1 MAGLV
6 PAIHVL
12 NNSKDVDARHKFTA
26 GPAEGRTRL
35 AGHDQDQGNDPMP
48 KTPDYFHGKT
58 IVITGAGSGIGRA
71 AAKIFAR
78 EGANVVCADI
88 NEDGVKETVEAV
100 NAAGSQGLALT
111 IDVTKRA
118 AVADMIELALNDFGR
133 VHFLFNSAG
142 AALRR
147 SKFLDIDD
155 DLLERTF
162 DLNLKGTF
170 YAMQAVL
177 PHMLQHKF
185 GVIVNVGSMA
195 HRRGGPGTSVH
206 YAAAKGAVVTM
217 TMGVAREFAAQ
228 GIRALSISPGPI
240 DTAFAAAAATSPELK
255 AQMRNDVP
263 MKRFGEPEEIGE
275 LVLFMCSDACE
286 YMTADTVYVNGGGGW
301 R

>member
-1 MAGLV
+1 
-6 PAIHVL
+6 
-12 NNSKDVDARHKFTA
+12 
-26 GPAEGRTRL
+26 
-35 AGHDQDQGNDPMP
+35 MP

-58 IVITGAGSGIGRA
+58 IVITGAASGIGRA
-71 AAKIFAR
+71 TALIFAR

-88 NEDGVKETVEAV
+88 NEDGVKETVAQV
-100 NAAGSQGLALT
+100 NAKSGNLGGQALALT
-111 IDVTKRA
+111 IDVTRRA
-118 AVADMIELALNDFGR
+118 AVEDMIELAINGFNR
-133 VHFLFNSAG
+133 VDFLFNSAG

-162 DLNLKGTF
+162 DLNFKGTF
-170 YAMQAVL
+170 YGMQAVL
-177 PHMLQHKF
+177 PHMLANKF

-195 HRRGGPGTSVH
+195 HKRGGPGTSVH

-255 AQMRNDVP
+255 QKMLDDIPV
-263 MKRFGEPEEIGE
+263 KRFGTPEEIGE

-286 YMTADTVYVNGGGGW
+286 FMTADTVYVNGGGGW

>member
-1 MAGLV
+1 
-6 PAIHVL
+6 
-12 NNSKDVDARHKFTA
+12 
-26 GPAEGRTRL
+26 
-35 AGHDQDQGNDPMP
+35 MP
-48 KTPDYFHGKT
+48 KTPDYFAGKT
-58 IVITGAGSGIGRA
+58 IIITGAGSGIGRA
-71 AAKIFAR
+71 TASIFAR

-88 NEDGVKETVEAV
+88 NEAGVKETAAQV
-100 NAAGSQGLALT
+100 NAKGAQALSLKV
-111 IDVTKRA
+111 DVTSRAQVDGMVKRA
-118 AVADMIELALNDFGR
+118 IDAFGS

-155 DLLERTF
+155 DLLERVI

-170 YAMQAVL
+170 YGMQAVL
-177 PHMLQHKF
+177 PHMLANKF

-195 HRRGGPGTSVH
+195 HKRGGPGTSVH

-217 TMGVAREFAAQ
+217 TLGVAREFADR

-255 AQMRNDVP
+255 QKMLDDVP
-263 MKRFGEPEEIGE
+263 MKRFGQADEIGE
-275 LVLFMCSDACE
+275 LVLFMCSDACGF
-286 YMTADTVYVNGGGGW
+286 MTADTVYVNGGGGW